1 MSPRTAINSNVISHL
16 FHLLENNDCIKVIV
30 TMILVHFNNS
40 NDELV
45 KYFVIRAISE
55 NRLLVAKNLIKQCEK
70 IGRLSAEYKIKV
82 KTIFGFRRKNFPVEL
97 RVKHNKYLTDIWKIL
112 PAHININ
119 VESLCPLYV

>member
-1 MSPRTAINSNVISHL
+1 MSPRTIINSDVISHF
-16 FHLLENNDCIKVIV
+16 FHLLENNDCIKVII

-70 IGRLSAEYKIKV
+70 IGGLSAEYKIKV
-82 KTIFGFRRKNFPVEL
+82 KTIFGLRRKNSPVEL
-97 RVKHNKYLTDIWKIL
+97 RVKHNEYLTDVWKIL
-112 PAHININ
+112 PAHIN
-119 VESLCPLYV
+119 VEYLCPLYV